1 MAGLLDFNDPQ
12 QAGLLAFAQNMFA
25 AGAPQTRRV
34 GIGQA
39 LTSGLSGM
47 QQAQQAAEQARR
59 QKQEEEMMMQMKQ
72 MQFGQM
78 QQKMQEQK
86 ATEDAMVN
94 YAKFKQGG
102 AMPASK
108 IDGGEFYR
116 AAQKYGLGTDND
128 SLNKIVSLVNQGG
141 YSAESAA
148 AALSGKNVASPSQ
161 SAQQQEQAQM
171 PQGFSKGD
179 LVKAQI
185 GELVKQA
192 QFYGSRP
199 DAQSQMLAQQ
209 AQAQVLKLANELPKF
224 ANDYRVG
231 RDKKGNLVNVRLG
244 DDGSEQYSPTQVAE
258 QLHFADNGQQL
269 LGVDKYTGRASV
281 VSGKYQTPDSIAS
294 NNTSMRGQNMTDT
307 RARELNDITRQGQQT
322 QVIND
327 PNQGILLVDKGTG
340 LTRKTY
346 DQTGAPIPSESQSK
360 KASSANNIMPLL
372 DEASQL
378 IGGATGSLIGAGY
391 DATMQAF
398 GGAPKGAQNTAKLKV
413 IEGALMMNQPRME
426 GPQSDKDVA
435 LYRQMAGQLGDPT
448 VPAPIKA
455 AALNQ
460 IKALNEKYATNGKQ
474 TQAATGGK
482 TIVKTGMYGGK
493 KVYQYSDGSVDYGN

>member
-1 MAGLLDFNDPQ
+1 MSLLNFDDPQ
-12 QAGLLAFAQNMFA
+12 SAGLLAFAQNMFA

-47 QQAQQAAEQARR
+47 QQAQQFAEQARR
-59 QKQEEEMMMQMKQ
+59 KKQEEEMLLQMKQ
-72 MQFGQM
+72 MEFGQM
-78 QQKMQEQK
+78 QQQMQKQK
-86 ATEDAMVN
+86 AMEEAMTSF
-94 YAKFKQGG
+94 ARFKQGG
-102 AMPASK
+102 MQPAPQPREAPSSV
-108 IDGGEFYR
+108 
-116 AAQKYGLGTDND
+116 Q
-128 SLNKIVSLVNQGG
+128 G
-141 YSAESAA
+141 YSMPTEQAQNDR
-148 AALSGKNVASPSQ
+148 LTGNYPQQMQ
-161 SAQQQEQAQM
+161 SQQQEQAPM

-231 RDKKGNLVNVRLG
+231 KDKKGNLVNVRLA

-294 NNTSMRGQNMTDT
+294 NATSMRGQNMTDS

-346 DQTGAPIPSESQSK
+346 DQTGAPIPSESQAK
-360 KASSANNIMPLL
+360 KTSAANNIVPLI
-372 DEASQL
+372 DQASQL
-378 IGGATGSLIGAGY
+378 VSGATGSSVGAGI
-391 DATMQAF
+391 DSTLKAF
-398 GGAPKGAQNTAKLKV
+398 GGAPQGAQNIAKLKV

-448 VPAPIKA
+448 VPNSIKS
-455 AALNQ
+455 AALAQ
-460 IKALNEKYATNGKQ
+460 IKALNDKYATGGGKP
-474 TQAATGGK
+474 AGGK